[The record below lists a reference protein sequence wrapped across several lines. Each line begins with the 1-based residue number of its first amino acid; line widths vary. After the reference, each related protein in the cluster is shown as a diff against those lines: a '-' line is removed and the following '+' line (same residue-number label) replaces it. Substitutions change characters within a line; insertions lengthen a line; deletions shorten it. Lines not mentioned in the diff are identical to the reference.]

1 MKLTE
6 TEAKFADIIWEHAPI
21 KSTELVKLCE
31 NALAW
36 KKSTTY
42 TVLRKLCES
51 GIFENVDAVVQV
63 RISKEEFYGRQG
75 RQLVKQAFSGSLPR
89 FLSAF
94 IGQEKMTD
102 EEVDEI
108 KALIE
113 SYRE

>member
-1 MKLTE
+1 MQ
-6 TEAKFADIIWEHAPI
+6 I
-21 KSTELVKLCE
+21 LVKLAE
-31 NALAW
+31 KELAW

-42 TVLRKLCES
+42 TVLRKLCEFD
-51 GIFENVDAVVQV
+51 IFENVDAVVQV
-63 RISKEEFYGRQG
+63 RIPKEEFYGRQG

-102 EEVDEI
+102 EEVEEI

>member
-31 NALAW
+31 GMLGW

-42 TVLRKLCES
+42 TVLRKLCEF

-63 RISKEEFYGRQG
+63 CISKEEFYGRQG
-75 RQLVKQAFSGSLPR
+75 RLLVKQAFSGSLPR
-89 FLSAF
+89 FLTAF

-102 EEVDEI
+102 EEVEEI